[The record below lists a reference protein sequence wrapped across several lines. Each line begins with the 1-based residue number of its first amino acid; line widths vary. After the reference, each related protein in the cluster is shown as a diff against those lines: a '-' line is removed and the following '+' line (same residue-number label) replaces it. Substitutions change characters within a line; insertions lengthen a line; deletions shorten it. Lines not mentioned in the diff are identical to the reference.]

1 MAKRAAKGKPLPGTP
16 GSGTSSATNN
26 VTRLPGAP
34 STSATVNKPSYLE
47 SASSAVR
54 DAALAKMQAVASGM
68 AGGNSSTTSNSGS
81 SKTTYTAGDYK
92 IGSDAG
98 IKQAESMGLGTNWYN
113 PGDGSTWYKGYDG
126 NVTVDHNGT
135 RSTNAYTP
143 SDYTTLWG
151 QQKAA
156 GVPGAYVQ
164 NTMDKRNN
172 KALTTEGLENFAY
185 DDTYW
190 EMYDYVKGY
199 NQKKNQEDSI
209 NQFMEF
215 LQNYN
220 QNSAKPTAPK
230 RDSRIDALLDQI
242 LNRESF
248 SYNAAND
255 PLYQQYKEMYMREGD
270 RAMRETIAE
279 AVASAGGM
287 NSYAMTAAQQ
297 ANNYYNSQLNDKIPE
312 LYQLAYD
319 MYLAD
324 KESQIQNLGI
334 LQDMDDTQYA
344 RYRDT
349 MNDWYKDRSFA
360 YGAYTDAVNQ
370 GNYLNELEY
379 NSMWDKINFNSDN
392 YRANKE
398 WNANEE
404 QKAKADAQDEQDRA
418 REEVEY
424 LLKNN
429 VPLSALGEELIQK
442 TGWTNEILKY
452 MAEQYAPATSG
463 GARLYSYPP
472 TGPEGDGYT
481 TTNRQG
487 DDGDWVFVTDIGR
500 LTWDELETMLKNKE
514 VIASV
519 DEQNKIITYKKA

>member
-1 MAKRAAKGKPLPGTP
+1 
-16 GSGTSSATNN
+16 
-26 VTRLPGAP
+26 
-34 STSATVNKPSYLE
+34 
-47 SASSAVR
+47 
-54 DAALAKMQAVASGM
+54 
-68 AGGNSSTTSNSGS
+68 
-81 SKTTYTAGDYK
+81 
-92 IGSDAG
+92 
-98 IKQAESMGLGTNWYN
+98 
-113 PGDGSTWYKGYDG
+113 
-126 NVTVDHNGT
+126 
-135 RSTNAYTP
+135 
-143 SDYTTLWG
+143 
-151 QQKAA
+151 
-156 GVPGAYVQ
+156 
-164 NTMDKRNN
+164 
-172 KALTTEGLENFAY
+172 
-185 DDTYW
+185 
-190 EMYDYVKGY
+190 
-199 NQKKNQEDSI
+199 
-209 NQFMEF
+209 
-215 LQNYN
+215 
-220 QNSAKPTAPK
+220 
-230 RDSRIDALLDQI
+230 
-242 LNRESF
+242 
-248 SYNAAND
+248 
-255 PLYQQYKEMYMREGD
+255 
-270 RAMRETIAE
+270 
-279 AVASAGGM
+279 
-287 NSYAMTAAQQ
+287 
-297 ANNYYNSQLNDKIPE
+297 
-312 LYQLAYD
+312 
-319 MYLAD
+319 
-324 KESQIQNLGI
+324 
-334 LQDMDDTQYA
+334 MDDTQYA